1 MHRLINTSKSKV
13 ISLNKLNKNIF
24 MDLNNP
30 VGNGGNISAKLND
43 YQLEQE
49 FETLKAQKHLL
60 QMKSKPANM

>member
-30 VGNGGNISAKLND
+30 GGNISANLND

>member
-1 MHRLINTSKSKV
+1 
-13 ISLNKLNKNIF
+13 